1 MRRPFFLA
9 ACDIPR
15 FDWSPM
21 KTIFKQ
27 GKLLFALAVA
37 AVGMENLICAHVAL
51 PVFAGSRDAIP
62 VLPFVPAIPAL
73 AYLVGFVL
81 LAAGLSTAL
90 NRGARLEALLLA
102 FFFLACLLVLLL
114 PKAIASPLDLNI
126 RTCVFEELSFAAA
139 ALTLAGSLRTHAENK
154 WIDPLAA
161 AGPYL
166 FAISAVVFGITH
178 FLVAP
183 YIASLIPAWIP
194 APLFSAY
201 LTGAAFIAVGV
212 SFATGILAR
221 WAAFSLGLM
230 FLLWFLLLHL
240 PRVVAHSRT
249 PAEWSSAFI
258 ALGMCG
264 ASWICGMHFL
274 PSGNRNSPSLGP
286 S

>member
-21 KTIFKQ
+21 ETIFKQ

-114 PKAIASPLDLNI
+114 PKAIASPIDLNI

-139 ALTLAGSLRTHAENK
+139 ALTLAGSLRPPRCRRPLPVRHLRRRLRNHPFPGCPLHRQF
-154 WIDPLAA
+154 DP
-161 AGPYL
+161 
-166 FAISAVVFGITH
+166 
-178 FLVAP
+178 
-183 YIASLIPAWIP
+183 SLDTRSP
-194 APLFSAY
+194 
-201 LTGAAFIAVGV
+201 V
-212 SFATGILAR
+212 
-221 WAAFSLGLM
+221 LGLSHRCC
-230 FLLWFLLLHL
+230 LHS
-240 PRVVAHSRT
+240 SR
-249 PAEWSSAFI
+249 
-258 ALGMCG
+258 
-264 ASWICGMHFL
+264 
-274 PSGNRNSPSLGP
+274 R
-286 S
+286 